1 MRGRYFLYAVIFIIF
16 IALLEYPP
24 RTPVVTSGASPANTG
39 WDGTSSLMSMLKS
52 RGYRV
57 YAVTDWCSVADS
69 LGSLNSP
76 VIAVFISP
84 EEPYSSGEVRCVSKV
99 LSWSMSKYGSASLLV
114 ADEGPYTDP
123 ILKALNVSVFI
134 YYGVT
139 LKSVKGD
146 PYPLALLKVPGGP
159 GAGTYRLYLDYAAKL
174 SVSDGAVVA
183 GRTLRGDLVAAYEVR
198 GGFKAYVI
206 SDGSIFINEVL
217 GLSSAQYNYSGFASA
232 LFAWLGSPDR
242 YVVLME
248 SGKYTPPVDELPNLI
263 TRALESVGAGSLSAI
278 VTLLHP
284 MIWFPLLHTL
294 ILMADNELRALLA
307 TSMFVRLASLA
318 LGTLAT
324 IFLMRMAVSFGK
336 AETDKALP
344 QVSEVRVIVDT
355 PVRKGIIGKKLKLG
369 KEDFVALYELVDS
382 VLKKTIGK
390 GLKEPEIVR
399 VLSSISGID
408 TRKAEK
414 YVRDMNALYTKATR
428 GGLRP
433 LILSWNRKVKSLIR
447 ESDEILSKLGA
458 ALTKGEGVEKVLRKV

>member
-1 MRGRYFLYAVIFIIF
+1 MRSRYFLYAVIFIIF

-69 LGSLNSP
+69 LSSLNSP

-99 LSWSMSKYGSASLLV
+99 LSWSMQRYGSASLLV

-134 YYGVT
+134 HYGVT

-159 GAGTYRLYLDYAAKL
+159 GAGTYKLYLDYAARL

-183 GRTLRGDLVAAYEVR
+183 GRTLKGDAIAAYVVR

-217 GLSSAQYNYSGFASA
+217 GLSSAQYNYSGFANA
-232 LFAWLGSPDR
+232 LFAWLGSPGK

-248 SGKYTPPVDELPNLI
+248 SGKYTPPVNGLPNLI
-263 TRALESVGAGSLSAI
+263 TRALESLGAGSLSAI

-284 MIWFPLLHTL
+284 MVWFPLLHTL
-294 ILMADNELRALLA
+294 ILMADNELRAVLA
-307 TSMFVRLASLA
+307 LSVFARLASLA
-318 LGTLAT
+318 IGTLAT

-336 AETDKALP
+336 VETDKALP
-344 QVSEVRVIVDT
+344 QVSEVQVMVDT
-355 PVRKGIIGKKLKLG
+355 PVRREVIGKKLKLG
-369 KEDFVALYELVDS
+369 KEDLVALYELVDS

-390 GLKEPEIVR
+390 GLREPGVIQT
-399 VLSSISGID
+399 LSSISGID
-408 TRKAEK
+408 VRRVEK
-414 YVRDMNALYTKATR
+414 YVRDMNALYVKATR
-428 GGLRP
+428 GGIRP
-433 LILSWNRKVKSLIR
+433 LVLSWNRRVRSLIR
-447 ESDEILSKLGA
+447 ESDEVLSKLGA
-458 ALTKGEGVEKVLRKV
+458 ALTKGEGVEKALRKV

>member
-39 WDGTSSLMSMLKS
+39 WDGTSNLMSMLKS

-69 LGSLNSP
+69 LSSLNSP

-84 EEPYSSGEVRCVSKV
+84 EEPYSSGEVQCVSKV
-99 LSWSMSKYGSASLLV
+99 LSWSMLKYGSASLLV

-123 ILKALNVSVFI
+123 ILKALNVSTLI
-134 YYGVT
+134 HYGVT
-139 LKSVKGD
+139 LKSIKGD
-146 PYPLALLKVPGGP
+146 PYPLALLKVPSGP
-159 GAGTYRLYLDYAAKL
+159 GAGTYKLYLDYAAKL
-174 SVSDGAVVA
+174 SVSDGAAVA
-183 GRTLRGDLVAAYEVR
+183 GRTLKGDPVAAYEVR

-232 LFAWLGSPDR
+232 LLAWLGSPDR
-242 YVVLME
+242 YVILME

-263 TRALESVGAGSLSAI
+263 TRALESVGAGSLSA
-278 VTLLHP
+278 VATLLHP

-307 TSMFVRLASLA
+307 TSVFVRLASLA

-324 IFLMRMAVSFGK
+324 IFLIRMAVSFGK
-336 AETDKALP
+336 IETDKALP

-355 PVRKGIIGKKLKLG
+355 PVRRGVISKKLKLG
-369 KEDFVALYELVDS
+369 KEDLVALYELVDS

-390 GLKEPEIVR
+390 GLEEPEIVR
-399 VLSSISGID
+399 VLSSITGID
-408 TRKAEK
+408 PRKIEK
-414 YVRDMNALYTKATR
+414 YVHDMNALYNKATR